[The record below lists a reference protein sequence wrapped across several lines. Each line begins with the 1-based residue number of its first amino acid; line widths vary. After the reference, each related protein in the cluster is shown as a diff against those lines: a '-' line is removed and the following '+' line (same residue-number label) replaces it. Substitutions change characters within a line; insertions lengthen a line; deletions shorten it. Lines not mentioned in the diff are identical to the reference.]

1 MIKLLFTDMSICFE
15 PIQKCGGKGNGCDV
29 IFRYG
34 HDLGSRC
41 GGGLLRRSAAR
52 RLGGGFQ
59 HPGLG
64 LDVPADFKQMNEF
77 VKHD

>member
-1 MIKLLFTDMSICFE
+1 MALRSLRFK
-15 PIQKCGGKGNGCDV
+15 
-29 IFRYG
+29 
-34 HDLGSRC
+34 SRGDERLDC
-41 GGGLLRRSAAR
+41 AIELIALPREQGTAR
-52 RLGGGFQ
+52 CQPGFRLGGGFQ